1 MTVSD
6 KTILVDGLNVHYWE
20 AGEGNSRVLLLVHG
34 GIGDAKLHWEA
45 ALPILGETFH
55 VLAPD
60 LPGFGGSALLPV
72 MRTDVLLHWVKS
84 FLDSKGA
91 EQAVVVGNS
100 FGGLIVRLFASANP
114 RYAPAVILVNGG
126 GIPSMPGILKWAQKI
141 PGLSKTLFSFFGNMA
156 TGKRTLNGLVADKA
170 LLTDAFYAESRAA
183 ASGFASL
190 MQMLVSSG
198 LPEAQMPLV
207 PTLVLWG
214 VEDGFAPLKE
224 GEKVKASI
232 PGSKLIEVAEC
243 GHMPQLEAPDV
254 FAWQITNFLDDLAR
268 PKSTKPAG
276 PKGLRNLSG

>member
-1 MTVSD
+1 MSVSD

-20 AGEGNSRVLLLVHG
+20 AGEGNSRTLLLVHG

-45 ALPILGETFH
+45 ALAILGETFH

-72 MRTDVLLHWVKS
+72 MRTDVMLHWVKS
-84 FLDSKGA
+84 FLDVKA
-91 EQAVVVGNS
+91 VEQAVVVGNS

-114 RYAPAVILVNGG
+114 RYVPALILVNGG
-126 GIPSMPGILKWAQKI
+126 GIPSMPPLLKFIQKV

-156 TGKRTLNGLVADKA
+156 MGKRTLKALVANKS
-170 LLTDAFYAESRAA
+170 LLTDDFYVDSRKAA
-183 ASGFASL
+183 VGFANL

-198 LPEAQMPLV
+198 LPDAQMPQV
-207 PTLVLWG
+207 PTLIMWG

-224 GEKVKASI
+224 GEKIKASI
-232 PGSKLIEVAEC
+232 PGSTLTQVADC

-254 FAWQITNFLDDLAR
+254 FAWQVTTFLDDLAR
-268 PKSTKPAG
+268 PKTSKPSG
-276 PKGLRNLSG
+276 PKVLRNLSG

>member
-1 MTVSD
+1 MRVSD

-20 AGEGNSRVLLLVHG
+20 VGEGNSRTLLLVHG
-34 GIGDAKLHWEA
+34 GIGDARLHWEA

-72 MRTDVLLHWVKS
+72 MRLDILLHWVKS
-84 FLDSKGA
+84 FLDTQSV

-100 FGGLIVRLFASANP
+100 FGGLIVRLFAAVNP
-114 RYAPAVILVNGG
+114 RYVPAVILVNGG
-126 GIPSMPGILKWAQKI
+126 GIPTMPGFLKLAQKI
-141 PGLSKTLFSFFGNMA
+141 PGLSKALFSFFGNMA
-156 TGKRTLNGLVADKA
+156 TGQRTLKGLVSNKE
-170 LLTDAFYAESRAA
+170 LLTEDFYANSRKAA
-183 ASGFASL
+183 AGFASL

-198 LPEAQMPLV
+198 LPDAQVPLV
-207 PTLVLWG
+207 PTLVMWG

-232 PGSKLIEVAEC
+232 PGSKLTEIADC

-254 FAWQITNFLDDLAR
+254 FAWQVTTFLDDLAR
-268 PKSTKPAG
+268 PKTNKPAG
-276 PKGLRNLSG
+276 PKVLRNLSG